1 MLLVMSTQA
10 DEVAQKNELKKEE
23 KELQE
28 ELDSYE
34 EKISEF
40 TRARSDT
47 LNKINMEVNVHPG
60 VRGGFVAPAT
70 PGPLKKPAIKYVACD
85 DLKLDVF
92 MEYCSMVVFFLW
104 EEELLNWFEEVYQ
117 GKGTNS

>member
-34 EKISEF
+34 YNIFEF

-47 LNKINMEVNVHPG
+47 LNKINMEVKVHPG
-60 VRGGFVAPAT
+60 VREGFVAPTT
-70 PGPLKKPAIKYVACD
+70 PGPLRKPAIKCVAHVE
-85 DLKLDVF
+85 LKLDVL
-92 MEYCSMVVFFLW
+92 MEHSTMVVFFLW